1 MAMQRAKSVQFSAD
15 DRSAWA
21 KLQRARP
28 DVDWHR
34 ASLRGADLTGDG
46 GTTRVMVGNEDDG
59 SGWIGLV
66 RAGRE
71 GAGNPFLFA
80 VARAI
85 GLSFEK
91 LERTQDW
98 LFGGAFPLAGCRPKR
113 GMQLLRVADQTSD
126 TVTLLYWSAEDRQ
139 FAAWS
144 TTIAAAAPAAPEP
157 FEDLDLTG

>member
-28 DVDWHR
+28 DVEWHR
-34 ASLRGADLTGDG
+34 ASLRGADLTGSGD
-46 GTTRVMVGNEDDG
+46 TTRVMVGNGDDG

-66 RAGRE
+66 RPGRE

-80 VARAI
+80 VGQAI

-91 LERTQDW
+91 LERSDDW
-98 LFGGAFPLAGCRPKR
+98 LVGGAFPLAGCRPRR

-126 TVTLLYWSAEDRQ
+126 LVTLLYWNAELRQ

-144 TTIAAAAPAAPEP
+144 AATAPPATAPEA